1 MTQDAE
7 LDFLED
13 ASGVDLSLN
22 RERRARIIVALV
34 TSAFAAVAVLT
45 MISES
50 RLKIEQRLQLL
61 ESSHSYPCDR
71 A

>member
-34 TSAFAAVAVLT
+34 TCAFAAVAVLA

>member
-22 RERRARIIVALV
+22 RERGARIIVALV
-34 TSAFAAVAVLT
+34 TCAFATVAVLAI
-45 MISES
+45 ISEP
-50 RLKIEQRLQLL
+50 RLKIEQRLQPL
-61 ESSHSYPCDR
+61 ESSHSHP
-71 A
+71 